1 MGIRVS
7 YGNRSGIADAIASGL
22 IPKDSFII
30 GTYSD
35 DEAELLFQDK
45 NADLRHLV
53 AQTRFDSA
61 EEAIQYAISHSE
73 VGQTISVLEGSV
85 YTAHV
90 VQPDFSLRELGM
102 GKFRTET
109 IEELVGGIAELR
121 DDVAVLK
128 AGVATL
134 EGDVAVLKD
143 KDLELAGSIGDLQTM
158 AHTHENKI
166 LLDSITEDRVLK
178 WDTGIPDVEHLPVA
192 TSENKGAV
200 KSTTKKNGVSVAE
213 DGTMEVNSLSV
224 GKLTQEAGSVIVIR
238 CGSATE

>member
-85 YTAHV
+85 YTAYV

-102 GKFRTET
+102 GKFRPET

-121 DDVAVLK
+121 DDVAV
-128 AGVATL
+128 
-134 EGDVAVLKD
+134 
-143 KDLELAGSIGDLQTM
+143 
-158 AHTHENKI
+158 
-166 LLDSITEDRVLK
+166 
-178 WDTGIPDVEHLPVA
+178 
-192 TSENKGAV
+192 
-200 KSTTKKNGVSVAE
+200 
-213 DGTMEVNSLSV
+213 
-224 GKLTQEAGSVIVIR
+224 
-238 CGSATE
+238 